1 MKCHILFV
9 DDQPEVLRG
18 TRRMLFNVDSEWDID
33 FATDAE
39 EALEKIR
46 AEPYDMIVSDIK
58 MPGMDG
64 TELLQHVADEFPNM
78 IRMVLSGYP
87 DSDLVMKA
95 AENAHQFLSKPT
107 KQGELVEVLSRSLS
121 LRELLQDKRLSK
133 IVAGLDSIPSLPNV
147 YMELMDI
154 LNSPDGSMQA
164 IGKVISKDIAMS
176 AKIMQMVNSA
186 FFGLPVEVK
195 NPVHATNLLGI
206 EVIKALVMTVHVFK
220 SFNSNGSKRFSLEK
234 FTNHCL
240 AVGALAKTVAKFEG
254 QPQDIVDDA
263 FISGMMH
270 DVGKLIVVAN
280 FPEYY
285 DQSTIYAE
293 SHGLT
298 YALGE
303 EAVYNTTHAEIGA
316 YLLGLWGFRDNIVE
330 AVAFHHRPED
340 CKGTTFSPLTAVHIA
355 DALENEYGDPNCR
368 ALPIIHMDYLNN
380 LGLTEKLGDW
390 RQVCLETQHSLMQND
405 E

>member
-9 DDQPEVLRG
+9 DDQPEILSG
-18 TRRMLFNVDSEWDID
+18 TRRMLFNVNSEWDID
-33 FATDAE
+33 FAISAV
-39 EALEKIR
+39 EALEKMR

-64 TELLQHVADEFPNM
+64 AQLLQHVSDEFPNM

-87 DSDLVMKA
+87 NSDLVLKA
-95 AENAHQFLSKPT
+95 AENAHQFISKPT
-107 KQGELVEVLSRSLS
+107 KKGELIEVLSRSLS

-154 LNSPDGSMQA
+154 LNSSDGSMQA
-164 IGKVISKDIAMS
+164 VGRVISKDIAMS

-195 NPVHATNLLGI
+195 NPIHATNLLGI
-206 EVIKALVMTVHVFK
+206 EIIKALVMTVHVFK
-220 SFNSNGSKRFSLEK
+220 SFNSNGSTRFSLDK

-240 AVGALAKTVAKFEG
+240 AVGALAKAIAKYEG
-254 QPQDIVDDA
+254 HAQDIVDDA
-263 FISGMMH
+263 FIAGMMH

-285 DQSTIYAE
+285 DQSTVYAE

-330 AVAFHHRPED
+330 AVAFHHRPEG
-340 CKGTTFSPLTAVHIA
+340 CKGTQFSPLTAVHIA
-355 DALENEYGDPNCR
+355 DALENEYGDPDSLS
-368 ALPIIHMDYLNN
+368 LPIIHMDYLNT
-380 LGLTEKLGDW
+380 LGLTENLGDW
-390 RQVCLETQHSLMQND
+390 RKVCLETQHSMMQND